1 MDDRGLL
8 LRKSLRVAVISAAML
23 GVARGNAAS
32 QDSGQQR
39 ELHAKSG
46 VEERGG
52 LAEAELKWI
61 AAKTGWRQISVPEIR
76 TKTSAEL
83 STMFFGDPEGI
94 DGIRPLALYARDEHI
109 LYISDAL
116 KFDNL
121 ADRSILL
128 HELVH
133 HLQVANGA
141 QSTCREA
148 AEAQAYGLQIQW
160 LREQGIENPVK
171 LLGLSEIDLMSLGC
185 P

>member
-1 MDDRGLL
+1 MDNRGIL
-8 LRKSLRVAVISAAML
+8 LRKSLGVAILSVAML
-23 GVARGNAAS
+23 GVAQDNANA
-32 QDSGQQR
+32 QDAGRQR

-46 VEERGG
+46 AEERNV

-76 TKTSAEL
+76 IKSSAEL
-83 STMFFGDPEGI
+83 STMFFGYPEGI
-94 DGIRPLALYARDEHI
+94 DGIRPLALYSRDEHI
-109 LYISDAL
+109 LYISDGL

-133 HLQVANGA
+133 HLQVANAA

-148 AEAQAYGLQIQW
+148 SEAQAYGLQIQW
-160 LREQGIENPVK
+160 LREQGIENPIK
-171 LLGLSEIDLMSLGC
+171 LLGLSEMDLMSLGC